1 MISREPAHVH
11 WVERPALRAH
21 VERAIDQHRPD
32 VLYLF
37 GWGTAQLWRAA
48 HGVPTVHCAVDPW
61 AGSTTNRLLP
71 WWRRI
76 AGAEQVAKVRAHEER
91 HYPRVGLVTVVAPED
106 AAEIRQRI
114 PDARV
119 RVVRNGVHA
128 GPVPH
133 AEGDDGVIGFH
144 GAFVVRSNT
153 VAARALVRD
162 VLPRVRA
169 RAPGARVLLV
179 GREPP
184 EEIRG
189 LESAEVTIMA
199 DVAQVRP
206 WLERMAVYVAPMTVG
221 TGLKNK
227 VLEAMAAGRPV
238 VATPLALQGIGPGP
252 GVIEAPDLG
261 AVADE
266 AARLLVDPDERSR
279 LGHEARARVVREFS
293 WERSAEQ
300 LEGTWR
306 EVISG
311 SAGLTKTPQ
320 MDL

>member
-1 MISREPAHVH
+1 ME
-11 WVERPALRAH
+11 
-21 VERAIDQHRPD
+21 QHRPD

-76 AGAEQVAKVRAHEER
+76 GGAGQTTKVSAHEAR

-106 AAEIRQRI
+106 ATELRQRI

-119 RVVRNGVHA
+119 RVVRNGVDA
-128 GPVPH
+128 GPVPRV
-133 AEGDDGVIGFH
+133 EGDDGVIGFH

-162 VLPRVRA
+162 VLPRAQA
-169 RAPGARVLLV
+169 RAPEARVLLV

-184 EEIRG
+184 VEIRS
-189 LESAEVTIMA
+189 LESPDVTIMA

-206 WLERMAVYVAPMTVG
+206 WLEHMAVYVAPMTVG

-252 GVIEAPDLG
+252 GVLEAPDLG
-261 AVADE
+261 AVAEE
-266 AARLLVDPDERSR
+266 AA
-279 LGHEARARVVREFS
+279 
-293 WERSAEQ
+293 
-300 LEGTWR
+300 
-306 EVISG
+306 
-311 SAGLTKTPQ
+311 
-320 MDL
+320 